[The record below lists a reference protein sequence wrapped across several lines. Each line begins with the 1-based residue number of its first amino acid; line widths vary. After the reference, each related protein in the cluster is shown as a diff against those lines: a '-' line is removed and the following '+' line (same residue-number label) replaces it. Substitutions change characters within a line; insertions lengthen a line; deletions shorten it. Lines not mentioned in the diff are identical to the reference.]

1 MNANGGDSMTST
13 IMKHHVLQAVEFS
26 KDARGEQ
33 WEWVHEMIDLTID
46 HLRDELSIEAWK
58 ALIDE
63 INEVQRK

>member
-1 MNANGGDSMTST
+1 
-13 IMKHHVLQAVEFS
+13 MKHHVLQAVEFS